1 MRNETRKTISE
12 MAIEVKTVYSDE
24 DANELLN
31 LGWRLF
37 GMPIWS
43 EALKSPVFF
52 MVILED

>member
-1 MRNETRKTISE
+1 MRNEIRKTISE

-52 MVILED
+52 MIILED